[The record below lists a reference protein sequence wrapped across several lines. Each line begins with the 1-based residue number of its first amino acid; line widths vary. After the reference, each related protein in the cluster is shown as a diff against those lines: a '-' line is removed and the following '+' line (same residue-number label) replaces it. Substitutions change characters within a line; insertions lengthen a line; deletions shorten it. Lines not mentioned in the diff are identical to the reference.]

1 MSYINGLGQFKKM
14 FFRPRVFAFIFTGV
28 GFMFLTFLT
37 HDNALELSI
46 SGVASVFIG
55 IGVNNFTAIE
65 TEQKDEQKL
74 HRKTQQAIKT
84 LIHIQRKT
92 KKIKALTTANPH
104 LIDLELAE
112 INDYIQLCV
121 EFLEEI

>member
-1 MSYINGLGQFKKM
+1 MSYIKGLGQFKTL
-14 FFRPRVFAFIFTGV
+14 FFKPRVFAFIFTGV

-46 SGVASVFIG
+46 SGIASVFIG

-74 HRKTQQAIKT
+74 RRKTQQAIKT
-84 LIHIQRKT
+84 LLLIQRKT
-92 KKIKALTTANPH
+92 KKIKTLTTANPH
-104 LIDLELAE
+104 LISLELGE
-112 INDYIQLCV
+112 MNDYIELCI
-121 EFLEEI
+121 EYLEEA

>member
-1 MSYINGLGQFKKM
+1 MNYINGLGQFKKL

-55 IGVNNFTAIE
+55 IGVNDFTAIE

-74 HRKTQQAIKT
+74 RRKTQQAIKT
-84 LIHIQRKT
+84 LMHIQRKT
-92 KKIKALTTANPH
+92 NKIKELAAINPQF
-104 LIDLELAE
+104 ISLELAE
-112 INDYIQLCV
+112 INDYIGLCV

>member
-1 MSYINGLGQFKKM
+1 MSYIKVLGQFKILFLK
-14 FFRPRVFAFIFTGV
+14 PRVFAFIFTGV

-46 SGVASVFIG
+46 SGIASVFIG

-84 LIHIQRKT
+84 LLLIQRKI
-92 KKIKALTTANPH
+92 KKIKTLTTANPH
-104 LIDLELAE
+104 LISLELGE
-112 INDYIQLCV
+112 MNDYIELCI
-121 EFLEEI
+121 EYLEEA